1 MPGLDDSPDALLT
14 VLQRVIRVAVRALAI
29 LMTALILLGVVD
41 VAWMLFEKAM
51 GSSPRFVLSISDI
64 LATFGAFLAV
74 LIAIEIFV
82 NIVMYLREDVIHVK
96 IVVAT
101 ALMAIARK
109 VIILD
114 FSETSADFIW
124 ATAGVIL
131 ATGIAYWLV
140 DRAEDVSGKQ
150 RPQPAPTS
158 HTTPPPLAEP
168 PAATP
173 GGKPG
178 ATENG

>member
-1 MPGLDDSPDALLT
+1 MPGLSDSPDSLLK
-14 VLQRVIRVAVRALAI
+14 VLQRLIRVAVRALAI

-114 FSETSADFIW
+114 FSETSADFVW
-124 ATAGVIL
+124 AMAGVIL
-131 ATGIAYWLV
+131 ATSIAYWLV
-140 DRAEDVSGKQ
+140 DKAEDVPGKE
-150 RPQPAPTS
+150 RPQAGLAS
-158 HTTPPPLAEP
+158 HTTPAPLAEP
-168 PAATP
+168 PALTP

>member
-1 MPGLDDSPDALLT
+1 MPGLGDSPDPLLKL
-14 VLQRVIRVAVRALAI
+14 LQRIIRFAVRVLAI
-29 LMTALILLGVVD
+29 LMTILILLGVAD
-41 VAWMLFEKAM
+41 VAWMLFKKTIEA
-51 GSSPRFVLSISDI
+51 SPRFVLSIGDI

-82 NIVMYLREDVIHVK
+82 NIIMYLREDVIHVK

-114 FSETSADFIW
+114 FSETGSDFIW

-131 ATGIAYWLV
+131 ATSIAYWLV
-140 DRAEDVSGKQ
+140 DKAENIPGKQ
-150 RPQPAPTS
+150 RPQTGLATQMNPRVHAESPTV
-158 HTTPPPLAEP
+158 TPPSES
-168 PAATP
+168 
-173 GGKPG
+173 GG
-178 ATENG
+178 TEKG

>member
-1 MPGLDDSPDALLT
+1 
-14 VLQRVIRVAVRALAI
+14 
-29 LMTALILLGVVD
+29 
-41 VAWMLFEKAM
+41 MLFEKAM

-114 FSETSADFIW
+114 FSETSADFVW
-124 ATAGVIL
+124 AMAGVIL
-131 ATGIAYWLV
+131 ATSIGYWLV
-140 DRAEDVSGKQ
+140 DKAEDVPGKRRPRSG
-150 RPQPAPTS
+150 PASQPS
-158 HTTPPPLAEP
+158 PPPPAEP
-168 PAATP
+168 IAAAPAD
-173 GGKPG
+173 KPG
-178 ATENG
+178 ASENG

>member
-1 MPGLDDSPDALLT
+1 MPGLSESPDPLLK
-14 VLQRVIRVAVRALAI
+14 VLQRLIRIAVRGLAI
-29 LMTALILLGVVD
+29 LMTVLILLGVVD
-41 VAWMLFEKAM
+41 VAWILFQKAM
-51 GSSPRFVLSISDI
+51 GSSPRFMLSISDI

-114 FSETSADFIW
+114 FSETNANFVW
-124 ATAGVIL
+124 AMAGVIL
-131 ATGIAYWLV
+131 ATSIAYWLV
-140 DRAEDVSGKQ
+140 DKAEDDPGKQ
-150 RPQPAPTS
+150 HPQPGPASPMS
-158 HTTPPPLAEP
+158 PQVPVEP
-168 PAATP
+168 PTVAPA
-173 GGKPG
+173 GKPG

>member
-1 MPGLDDSPDALLT
+1 MPGLGDSPDALLN
-14 VLQRVIRVAVRALAI
+14 VLRRVIRVAVRALAI
-29 LMTALILLGVVD
+29 LMTVLILLGVVD

-131 ATGIAYWLV
+131 AASIAYWLV
-140 DRAEDVSGKQ
+140 DKAEDIPGKQ
-150 RPQPAPTS
+150 QPQTGLES
-158 HTTPPPLAEP
+158 GTTPPPHVEP
-168 PAATP
+168 PAVEP

-178 ATENG
+178 ASENG

>member
-1 MPGLDDSPDALLT
+1 MPGLGDSPDPLLK
-14 VLQRVIRVAVRALAI
+14 VLQRIIRFAVRVLAT
-29 LMTALILLGVVD
+29 LMTVLILLGVAD
-41 VAWMLFEKAM
+41 VTWMLFEKAM

-114 FSETSADFIW
+114 FSETNADFVW

-131 ATGIAYWLV
+131 ATSIAYWLV
-140 DRAEDVSGKQ
+140 DKAEDVPGGQ
-150 RPQPAPTS
+150 RPQPGPASQMSPQM
-158 HTTPPPLAEP
+158 HVEP
-168 PAATP
+168 PTVAPA
-173 GGKPG
+173 GKPG

>member
-1 MPGLDDSPDALLT
+1 MPGLSDSPDSLLK

-29 LMTALILLGVVD
+29 LMTVLILLGVVD

-51 GSSPRFVLSISDI
+51 DSSPRFVLSINDI

-114 FSETSADFIW
+114 FSDTSADFIW

-140 DRAEDVSGKQ
+140 DKAEDVPGKQ
-150 RPQPAPTS
+150 RPQIRPASQMSPQV
-158 HTTPPPLAEP
+158 HVEP
-168 PAATP
+168 PTVAAA
-173 GGKPG
+173 GKSG
-178 ATENG
+178 TTENG

>member
-1 MPGLDDSPDALLT
+1 MPGLGNSPDPLLT
-14 VLQRVIRVAVRALAI
+14 ALQRIIRGAVRVLAV
-29 LMTALILLGVVD
+29 LMTVLILLGVVD
-41 VAWMLFEKAM
+41 VAWILFDKVM
-51 GSSPRFVLSISDI
+51 VSSPRFVLSISDI

-82 NIVMYLREDVIHVK
+82 NIVMYLHEDVIHVK

-114 FSETSADFIW
+114 FSETSADFVW

-131 ATGIAYWLV
+131 AASIAYWLV
-140 DRAEDVSGKQ
+140 DKAEDVPGKE
-150 RPQPAPTS
+150 RPQPGPASQMSPRV
-158 HTTPPPLAEP
+158 HAEP
-168 PAATP
+168 PTAATA
-173 GGKPG
+173 GKPG
-178 ATENG
+178 AAENG